1 MQIYQKVLFATDLSE
16 SNEAIAYKAYN
27 IAKQFQADFYI
38 LHIIPAHNTIKYFYD
53 QVSHFEDTLLTQGKE
68 QLDLFC
74 NKLDIMPDQSL
85 VLTGEPSKAI
95 QNTVK
100 SKHIDLLIL
109 GSYGHSGL
117 AHIIGSVT
125 HRLLHYLPCELLILT
140 P

>member
-1 MQIYQKVLFATDLSE
+1 M
-16 SNEAIAYKAYN
+16 
-27 IAKQFQADFYI
+27 
-38 LHIIPAHNTIKYFYD
+38 HIIPAPNTIKYFYD

-68 QLDLFC
+68 QLDLFY

-109 GSYGHSGL
+109 GSCGHSGL
-117 AHIIGSVT
+117 AHFIGSVT